1 MIQIYRADNTDFSYN
16 GDQILLPDTCT
27 LEVALNGAWELTLT
41 HPIDEEGRYQTI
53 LENAVVKA
61 PSFNGEQLFRIYEK
75 EITDSGVT
83 ANARPIFMDS
93 ADEVFLVD
101 SRPTGKN
108 GQEALNI
115 LTAGTKYSGRSDITK
130 ASTAYYVRKN
140 LIEALNSDDEQSFL
154 NRWGGEILFDNYTVI
169 INTRAGGDYG
179 VSVAYGKNLTEIREN
194 INLEA
199 VCTRIVP
206 VAYNGYTLDGQ
217 KPWVDSPNVNKYP
230 KIYTRVVEF
239 DDVKLTEDAQ
249 EDEES
254 FDTLEA
260 LRTELIRRAN
270 LMFTE
275 EKVDTPA
282 VSLEVS
288 MAMLQNTEEYKN
300 YQVLETVSLGDTV
313 QCVHSQY
320 KIASEARVVGLTY
333 DCIGDKVESVT
344 LGQFQQNYFDDL
356 SSILDR
362 VDQTIRPN
370 GTIVAERVQG
380 ILDGIYTQLRLQS
393 TVAKKVEG
401 RAFLIEDTDPDS
413 DLYGCMI
420 WGTQGLQ
427 LAVQK
432 TADGRDW
439 DFTTAITAK
448 GIVADAIIT
457 GLLSDKLGR
466 NYWDLDTGEFR
477 LSSEAFKVDDQ
488 TVQDYVD
495 GKIDEKVA
503 EIRSLSM
510 VLSNEFQGIA
520 TGANGQNGNY
530 DGCYT
535 DVTLFLGTTEIT
547 SSDAVNYTINPGAG
561 VVGNWDPAEKRYTV
575 SNLTVNDGA
584 VDISA
589 SYLNLTVT
597 RRFTISKVKAG
608 ESGEDGR
615 TFFIQP
621 SVAVIKQ
628 AANNAFVPESVV
640 FNACYRDGK
649 SAVSTPYSG
658 RWIVEASTDGNVFTP
673 IFAPDYDTPSVMV
686 APPSE
691 TVKIIRATVYAA
703 GGTTNALDI
712 QSITVVRDID
722 NLTQEEVFNILT
734 NNGQVQGIYM
744 QDGRLYLNAQ
754 YMQIGKIADKTGKS
768 YWDLNN
774 GEIVFDGGIING
786 YHSNG
791 NIGYR
796 LGEGTINFYS
806 RNDPNNVVGAMGADI
821 GGIAGQAQAFV
832 VSADDGDAISLGVGQ
847 TNYAEYLQM
856 FNEEITFR
864 KRARFEDGIS
874 GDVGFNI
881 GNSGQA
887 YFWNGVTGGGGYALM
902 LKSNVR
908 VYCRQLADPS
918 IYIPIS
924 AASFDTQSKK
934 EAKKEIKPFEN
945 MTEILRK
952 TDIYE
957 YRLKIDPA
965 EAPKRL
971 GLVIGE
977 GYSVPDILL
986 SSDRDAI
993 DLYSLASLA
1002 IAAAK
1007 KLYEDVQQ
1015 LKNQIEGGQ

>member
-16 GDQILLPDTCT
+16 GDQILLPDACT
-27 LEVALNGAWELTLT
+27 LEASLNGAWELTLT

-108 GQEALNI
+108 GQEALDI

-230 KIYTRVVEF
+230 KIYTRIVEF

-260 LRTELIRRAN
+260 LRTELIRRVN

-503 EIRSLSM
+503 EIRSLTM

-520 TGANGQNGNY
+520 TDANGQNGNY

-561 VVGNWDPAEKRYTV
+561 VVGNWDPDEKRYTV

-640 FNACYRDGK
+640 FNAYYRDGK
-649 SAVSTPYSG
+649 SAVNTPYSG

-754 YMQIGKIADKTGKS
+754 YMQIGKIADKSGRT
-768 YWDLNN
+768 YWDLDKAEFAIVDANN
-774 GEIVFDGGIING
+774 NKVLFTDPNGKLQTVNMTAKDAYIDGGSMTTYAYDKLGLKKKAVEFQGDTVYFYNIGAESGSRLNGKIYNYPGMSFDGLGIWTG
-786 YHSNG
+786 P
-791 NIGYR
+791 
-796 LGEGTINFYS
+796 YS
-806 RNDPNNVVGAMGADI
+806 QDCGVFI
-821 GGIAGQAQAFV
+821 GGGPNEQTGLGILVRQGSTTVYNLKQG
-832 VSADDGDAISLGVGQ
+832 SSEHIKDDITKIGLDVREVIESS
-847 TNYAEYLQM
+847 
-856 FNEEITFR
+856 EIYR
-864 KRARFEDGIS
+864 YR
-874 GDVGFNI
+874 
-881 GNSGQA
+881 
-887 YFWNGVTGGGGYALM
+887 Y
-902 LKSNVR
+902 KS
-908 VYCRQLADPS
+908 
-918 IYIPIS
+918 
-924 AASFDTQSKK
+924 
-934 EAKKEIKPFEN
+934 EKEIHKEDTPFHYGFIVERETPPQVISKEEDSIDTYSMAAIN
-945 MTEILRK
+945 WQATKEIYL
-952 TDIYE
+952 
-957 YRLKIDPA
+957 
-965 EAPKRL
+965 
-971 GLVIGE
+971 
-977 GYSVPDILL
+977 IL
-986 SSDRDAI
+986 DQI
-993 DLYSLASLA
+993 F
-1002 IAAAK
+1002 K
-1007 KLYEDVQQ
+1007 KLEC
-1015 LKNQIEGGQ
+1015 IEEGGV